1 MDRLEMD
8 RFDAAAAAAAAAE
21 DLRSRDTSWGEPT
34 SALTR
39 EMSWA
44 DIHDALAGAE
54 RARAP

>member
-54 RARAP
+54 HARAP